1 MDYQNAFAISS
12 AGMAVERLRVE
23 VSALNLANANT
34 VADVGGT
41 SFQPLRVIARAAG
54 SGARVDHAG
63 FASLVELALAGP
75 EAELAASGQPPRRV
89 LEPGQSDGRR
99 AGLRQLPR
107 GRLRHRDAH
116 LDERHTGLRSER
128 RGHERS
134 EDDGNEGT
142 GHRGSDMSAD
152 FIAATA
158 PIREPASTGGIAS
171 AQEISQAIP
180 QAATA
185 DSFGSLVVNGLEH
198 VNTQLQT
205 SQVDLQTMAS
215 GQVDNLHQIMI
226 RMEEARLSF
235 QLMLQVRNR
244 LLESYQDVMRMQV

>member
-1 MDYQNAFAISS
+1 
-12 AGMAVERLRVE
+12 
-23 VSALNLANANT
+23 
-34 VADVGGT
+34 
-41 SFQPLRVIARAAG
+41 
-54 SGARVDHAG
+54 
-63 FASLVELALAGP
+63 
-75 EAELAASGQPPRRV
+75 
-89 LEPGQSDGRR
+89 
-99 AGLRQLPR
+99 
-107 GRLRHRDAH
+107 
-116 LDERHTGLRSER
+116 
-128 RGHERS
+128 
-134 EDDGNEGT
+134 
-142 GHRGSDMSAD
+142 MSAD

-171 AQEISQAIP
+171 AQEISQAIPQAIP

>member
-89 LEPGQSDGRR
+89 LEPGHPM
-99 AGLRQLPR
+99 A
-107 GRLRHRDAH
+107 DAQGYVSYPAVDSATEM
-116 LDERHTGLRSER
+116 LTL
-128 RGHERS
+128 
-134 EDDGNEGT
+134 
-142 GHRGSDMSAD
+142 MSATRGYEANV
-152 FIAATA
+152 AAMN
-158 PIREPASTGGIAS
+158 
-171 AQEISQAIP
+171 
-180 QAATA
+180 AAR
-185 DSFGSLVVNGLEH
+185 
-198 VNTQLQT
+198 
-205 SQVDLQTMAS
+205 TMAMKALDI
-215 GQVDNLHQIMI
+215 GG
-226 RMEEARLSF
+226 AT
-235 QLMLQVRNR
+235 
-244 LLESYQDVMRMQV
+244 